1 VLPVPGVW
9 GVVVAAGSG
18 ERYGGAKQF
27 ETLKGRT
34 VVEWSVVTC
43 KRACEGV
50 IVVLPPGPTD
60 PHFTDPH
67 FTDPHFGADI
77 AITGGASRSASVRNA
92 LSSVPPDATAVV
104 VHDAARPLAGI
115 ELYERVITT
124 LADSDADGVIC
135 ALPLSD
141 TLKRVSGDPAYVSS
155 TLDREGLVL
164 VQTPQAFEAEIL
176 RRAHATGK
184 DATDD
189 SGLVELIG
197 GSVTVVPGDVR
208 NVKITTPADLAYC
221 KYLLAGSQ

>member
-1 VLPVPGVW
+1 MLPVPGVW

-60 PHFTDPH
+60 PRFGDRR
-67 FTDPHFGADI
+67 FGADI
-77 AITGGASRSASVRNA
+77 AVAGGASRSASVRNA
-92 LSSVPPDATAVV
+92 LNSVPPDATAVV

-141 TLKRVSGDPAYVSS
+141 TLKRVSGDPAYVSA

-176 RRAHATGK
+176 RRAHATGE

-189 SGLVELIG
+189 SGLVELVG
-197 GSVTVVPGDVR
+197 GSVTVVPGDMR

-221 KYLLAGSQ
+221 KYLLAGSR